1 MAIRSLSLEAFSKSA
16 DNKRPSPPN
25 CAGRRNQYGGS
36 SEYSEYETSWPFST
50 FLEPTKRFVA
60 L

>member
-1 MAIRSLSLEAFSKSA
+1 LEAFSKSA

-25 CAGRRNQYGGS
+25 CAGRRNRCGGS